1 MSKKKLRDINYHL
14 VCDIYVKYSESHIHA
29 MEDKQI
35 HNGIQ
40 FKIDPFN
47 LLSMHEI
54 IKKTLN

>member
-1 MSKKKLRDINYHL
+1 MRDINYHL

-40 FKIDPFN
+40 FKMDPLN